1 MQNPFLFWW
10 RWLMAS
16 AAGVAGFGLSM
27 VLLPEWTQGFFN
39 LLIFGALAGNPTFG
53 AEAVAYITFVSAVL
67 GAVMWGW
74 GVLMLL
80 VLRGPFRR
88 REPEAWWMLVIS
100 LVAWFVPDTLYS
112 LASGFW
118 PNAVFNSVFALVF
131 ALPLWATRGLFL
143 GTAAA
148 PGGGRPSSPHP

>member
-1 MQNPFLFWW
+1 MRIPFLFWW
-10 RWLMAS
+10 RWLMAA
-16 AAGVAGFGLSM
+16 AAGVAVFGLSM

-39 LLIFGALAGNPTFG
+39 LLIFGAVAGNPGFG

-74 GVLMLL
+74 GVLMVKL
-80 VLRGPFRR
+80 LRGPFRR

-118 PNAVFNSVFALVF
+118 PNAVLNSVFALVF
-131 ALPLWATRGLFL
+131 AIPLWATRDLCHGT
-143 GTAAA
+143 GTA
-148 PGGGRPSSPHP
+148 PDGGGGLAPHP